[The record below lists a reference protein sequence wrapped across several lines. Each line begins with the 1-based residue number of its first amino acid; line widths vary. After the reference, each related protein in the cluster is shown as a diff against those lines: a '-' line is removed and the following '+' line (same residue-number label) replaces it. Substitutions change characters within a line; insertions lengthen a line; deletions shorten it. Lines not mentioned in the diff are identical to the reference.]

1 MQLPR
6 VVNLGESIVSDSVI
20 ADCSMSK
27 QALSKILGTSRPTIW
42 RYDEVAYWEIQDYK
56 ESYPELPR
64 EQWLIR
70 KSKRDRQTHLTPYQ
84 IWVISAIQICFKHY
98 HKEALVKAYIRANG
112 YVFGRARYEARLRQ
126 LAKEIKTA

>member
-6 VVNLGESIVSDSVI
+6 VVNLGESIVLESVI

-42 RYDEVAYWEIQDYK
+42 RYDEIAYWAVPDYK
-56 ESYPELPR
+56 QDYPELPK

-70 KSKRDRQTHLTPYQ
+70 KSKRDRQVHLSPYQ

-98 HKEALVKAYIRANG
+98 HRESPVKTYIEKNS
-112 YVFGRARYEARLRQ
+112 YVFSRARYEARLRQ